1 MILASFQSEYLIKPW
16 VRCSQFALTVI
27 YFVTQVCRQIY
38 RPISVIY
45 RLKSQKSSST
55 NAFYSNAYGDQ
66 DDGLYWIQTHY
77 SEHNK
82 SKMGK
87 MIRGVKPFFS
97 IADNIM

>member
-1 MILASFQSEYLIKPW
+1 MSLASFQSEYLIKPW

-66 DDGLYWIQTHY
+66 DGYIGFKHIIVNTINPKW
-77 SEHNK
+77 EK
-82 SKMGK
+82 
-87 MIRGVKPFFS
+87 
-97 IADNIM
+97 

>member
-38 RPISVIY
+38 ISVIY

-55 NAFYSNAYGDQ
+55 NAFYSNAYGD
-66 DDGLYWIQTHY
+66 WIQTHY

-87 MIRGVKPFFS
+87 M
-97 IADNIM
+97 